1 MNRCRRRRRVTRV
14 IRLHHRTISKFVALC
29 LVVLGLLPF
38 SAPFK
43 TFDFA
48 DTHSDGPTC
57 SLKDKVGSDE
67 DLVGPPDESLSPPLL
82 TVVVIASFTGSS
94 QVEEHPLSSIV
105 LRL

>member
-1 MNRCRRRRRVTRV
+1 MNRCRRRRRL
-14 IRLHHRTISKFVALC
+14 IRLRHHAISKIVALC
-29 LVVLGLLPF
+29 LIVLGFFPF

-48 DTHSDGPTC
+48 DTHSDGPSC

-67 DLVGPPDESLSPPLL
+67 DLVGPPDESLSPPHL
-82 TVVVIASFTGSS
+82 TVVVVASFTGSS
-94 QVEEHPLSSIV
+94 QVEEHPFSSMV